1 MITNF
6 TSRETMPASRLSPAS
21 AMSFG
26 PRRGVFINAAT
37 QLGEEGDP
45 LDAVTIE
52 HHNLFDLFYRSLC
65 AVMYNY
71 APLSGHPGGSIS
83 SGRIVIRLL
92 FDLMDYDLQQ
102 PNRTDADLISYAAGH
117 KALGLYALW
126 ALRNEIAR
134 IAAPDLLPPNEK
146 WQLRLE
152 DLLGFRRNPETA
164 TPLFNRFGAKALD
177 GHPTPATPFVRLA
190 TGASGVG
197 IPASFGLAWA
207 AADLYGDDAPRVHVI
222 EGEGG
227 MTPGRVSEALAA
239 ASAASLDNIIL
250 HIDWNQASIDSNRVC
265 RELETPGEYVQWV
278 PAELAYLHDWNVIY
292 VPDGF
297 DWQQIAIAQR
307 LALDL
312 DTGQPTAIIYRTVK
326 GWQYGIAGRASH
338 GAGHGLCSNGFFAA
352 LAPLFPEGKT
362 YLPCC
367 EGENQRCRAGRDTTM
382 LEHCYWET
390 LSILRTIFEQ
400 RRSMV
405 NAFASQLRAAQA
417 RLNRRALQPR
427 DDRPVID
434 RTYEIAETAATQTP
448 PQLAL
453 EPGTK
458 TTLRDQLGKVLSYYN
473 VATEGA
479 FVIAAADLLSSTSID
494 KTNENFAGG
503 FYNRHTNPR
512 ARELAIGGICEDAM
526 MAMLSGISA
535 FGAHIGAGSSYGAFS
550 APLGHIAARLHA
562 IGNQARVAFE
572 GGAYRPFFL
581 VCAHAGLKTG
591 EDGPTHAD
599 PQSLQLLQDNFPLGT
614 MITLTPW
621 DPQEIWSLVSAALA
635 MRPAIIAPFVTRP
648 PEVVIDRDRLGLPA
662 VSSARKGVYCLRPAH
677 GRSLGTVVLQG
688 AGVTNAFVTE
698 TLPLLERE
706 KININAYVVTSSELF
721 DLLTV
726 EEREKIF
733 PEAHQQ
739 HAMGITDFT
748 FSTMIRWIRTDHG
761 RAHSLHPFR
770 HRHFLGSG
778 PGAMVM
784 SEAGLDGV
792 SQFKA
797 IRAFVHRR

>member
-1 MITNF
+1 
-6 TSRETMPASRLSPAS
+6 
-21 AMSFG
+21 
-26 PRRGVFINAAT
+26 VFINAAT

-312 DTGQPTAIIYRTVK
+312 DTGQPTAIVYRTVK

-367 EGENQRCRAGRDTTM
+367 EGENQRCRAGTDTTM

-390 LSILRTIFEQ
+390 LSILRTIIEQ

-405 NAFASQLRAAQA
+405 NAFAGQLRAAQT
-417 RLNRRALQPR
+417 RLNRRALQQR
-427 DDRPVID
+427 KYRPVID
-434 RTYEIAETAATQTP
+434 RTY
-448 PQLAL
+448 
-453 EPGTK
+453 
-458 TTLRDQLGKVLSYYN
+458 
-473 VATEGA
+473 
-479 FVIAAADLLSSTSID
+479 
-494 KTNENFAGG
+494 
-503 FYNRHTNPR
+503 
-512 ARELAIGGICEDAM
+512 
-526 MAMLSGISA
+526 
-535 FGAHIGAGSSYGAFS
+535 
-550 APLGHIAARLHA
+550 
-562 IGNQARVAFE
+562 
-572 GGAYRPFFL
+572 
-581 VCAHAGLKTG
+581 
-591 EDGPTHAD
+591 
-599 PQSLQLLQDNFPLGT
+599 
-614 MITLTPW
+614 
-621 DPQEIWSLVSAALA
+621 
-635 MRPAIIAPFVTRP
+635 
-648 PEVVIDRDRLGLPA
+648 
-662 VSSARKGVYCLRPAH
+662 
-677 GRSLGTVVLQG
+677 
-688 AGVTNAFVTE
+688 
-698 TLPLLERE
+698 
-706 KININAYVVTSSELF
+706 
-721 DLLTV
+721 
-726 EEREKIF
+726 
-733 PEAHQQ
+733 
-739 HAMGITDFT
+739 
-748 FSTMIRWIRTDHG
+748 
-761 RAHSLHPFR
+761 
-770 HRHFLGSG
+770 
-778 PGAMVM
+778 
-784 SEAGLDGV
+784 
-792 SQFKA
+792 
-797 IRAFVHRR
+797 